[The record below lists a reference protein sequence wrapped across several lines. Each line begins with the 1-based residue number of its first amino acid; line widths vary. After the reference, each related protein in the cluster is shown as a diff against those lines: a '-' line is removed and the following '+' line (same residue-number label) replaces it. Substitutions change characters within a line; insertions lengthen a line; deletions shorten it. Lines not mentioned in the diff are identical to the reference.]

1 MTLTELILLKY
12 ALAPLALIG
21 AVVSGMALKLVRSDL
36 RAIEI
41 DKVNGGKRYSTIARL
56 YQASFLFSVSIVLLI
71 IGSVYWLSPEQ
82 SREFYDLPQIM
93 VGRIGLDIIAVL
105 LICKE
110 WMIRQTRIRLDEYY
124 DAQQQ
129 ATHMHRRATDPPE
142 INQKHLRDKA

>member
-1 MTLTELILLKY
+1 MTIIELILLKY
-12 ALAPLALIG
+12 ALAPLSFIG
-21 AVVSGMALKLVRSDL
+21 AVVSGSALRLVRSDL

-41 DKVNGGKRYSTIARL
+41 DKVNGGKRYSTIARM
-56 YQASFLFSVSIVLLI
+56 YQASFLFAVSIVLLI

-82 SREFYDLPQIM
+82 GREFYDLPQIM
-93 VGRIGLDIIAVL
+93 VTRIGLDIIAVL

-110 WMIRQTRIRLDEYY
+110 WLIRQTRIRLDAYY

-129 ATHMHRRATDPPE
+129 ATHQHRRHTDPPE